1 MVLNNYRAK
10 VDGVLTAISM
20 PFMRLSPNSI
30 TTISLLIAILAGL
43 SYYFNL
49 LILAFLLIV
58 FSAILDAVD
67 GKVAR
72 MRKIA
77 SKKGDFLDH
86 AVDRYADTAIL
97 LGIMFSQYATLWIGV
112 FALVGVYLTSYI
124 GTQAQAIGLHR
135 IYGGILG
142 RADRLAILML
152 LPIVQLLWW
161 GYYFSVTDWVLIT
174 FAVLGN
180 ITALQRFYYVWKALS

>member
-1 MVLNNYRAK
+1 MVLNNYRSK

-20 PFMRLSPNSI
+20 PFMRMNPNSI
-30 TTISLLIAILAGL
+30 TAISLLIAILAGL

-97 LGIMFSQYATLWIGV
+97 LGIMFSPYATLWIGV

-142 RADRLAILML
+142 RADRLVILML
-152 LPIVQLLWW
+152 LPIVQFFWW

-180 ITALQRFYYVWKALS
+180 ITALQRFYFVWKALS